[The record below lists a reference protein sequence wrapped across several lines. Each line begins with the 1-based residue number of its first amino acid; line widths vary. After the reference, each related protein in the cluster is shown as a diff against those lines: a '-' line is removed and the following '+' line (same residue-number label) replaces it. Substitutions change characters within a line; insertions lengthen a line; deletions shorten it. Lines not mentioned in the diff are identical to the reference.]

1 MRKLISYFI
10 FVILN
15 CFANQTSAQS
25 QLDQIIYSYES
36 YLDEIKESAE
46 VTWPEIS
53 EKTHKLRLER
63 FLGLS
68 EALKKVDVDSL
79 DKQERISH
87 EFLQIIFDNEIALI
101 ENEAHL
107 MPLNAEGGFITSM
120 SYATR
125 NLNLDTQEKIDDY
138 IHKLKDIPRYLDDQ
152 ITNLKTGLAEK
163 KTMPKLIVKNCL
175 SVLRDAAGENADFLL
190 RPFYQKEYDKETQD
204 ELLKLK
210 TTTLIPWLK
219 KLEAFLEEEYL
230 PKTYDHVGIHNNKD
244 GKAFYEQRV
253 KYFTT
258 LDITPQEVY
267 DIGIAE
273 VERIKKEML
282 SIIEELEFEGSFADF
297 IEFLRTDEQFYAQSP
312 EQLLD
317 RASWLS
323 MKAQEI
329 LPRYF
334 NKLPRLPFT
343 VNPVPDE
350 IAPTYTTGRYS
361 RGSMKRGRAGQYWVN
376 TYNLPARPLYVI
388 PSLTLHE
395 AVPGHHL
402 QISLA
407 QEIEDLPSFRTRHYL
422 SAYGEGWGLYSE
434 FLGKEAGMYTTP
446 YEDFGRLTYEMWRAC
461 RLVVDPGIHYMGMT
475 RQEAIDFM
483 TDNTSLSIHEIN
495 TEIDRYIGWPGQAVS
510 YKIGEIKIRELRKR
524 AEKSLEDFDI
534 KEFHNLLLENG
545 SIPLLTMERLVDEYI
560 KDRS

>member
-1 MRKLISYFI
+1 MRKIKLIFLSA
-10 FVILN
+10 ILLS
-15 CFANQTSAQS
+15 TTVRISAQNQLS
-25 QLDQIIYSYES
+25 QVISDYET
-36 YLDEIKESAE
+36 YLQENREMAKIS
-46 VTWPEIS
+46 WPKIS
-53 EKTHKLRLER
+53 QQEQTKRLE
-63 FLGLS
+63 FFNALS
-68 EALKKVDVDSL
+68 TELNEADPSEL
-79 DKQERISH
+79 DKQEGISR
-87 EFLQIIFDNEIALI
+87 EFLEIIIANEIALI
-101 ENEAHL
+101 ENEDHFI
-107 MPLNAEGGFITSM
+107 PLSSEGGFIISM
-120 SYATR
+120 IYATR
-125 NLNLDTQEKIDDY
+125 NVNLNSQDKILNY
-138 IHKLKDIPRYLDDQ
+138 IKKLQDVPRYIDDQ
-152 ITNLKTGLAEK
+152 IDNLKLGLKEK
-163 KTMPKLIVKNCL
+163 KTMPKLIVNNCL
-175 SVLRDAAGENADFLL
+175 SILRDAAGENADFLL
-190 RPFYQKEYDKETQD
+190 RPFYKKELDKEIQE

-210 TTTLIPWLK
+210 TSTLIPWLK

-230 PKTYDHVGIHNNKD
+230 PRTYDKVGVYNNLD

-258 LDITPQEVY
+258 LDITPQEIY
-267 DIGIAE
+267 DIGITE

-282 SIIEELEFEGSFADF
+282 TIIEDLEFQGNFDEF
-297 IEFLRTDEQFYAQSP
+297 IEFLRTDKQFYAQSS

-361 RGSMKRGRAGQYWVN
+361 RGSMKKGRAGQYWVN
-376 TYNLPARPLYVI
+376 TYNLPARPLYVL

-407 QEIEDLPSFRTRHYL
+407 QEIEDLPLFRTNHYL

-434 FLGKEAGMYTTP
+434 YLGKEAGMYTTP

-461 RLVVDPGIHYMGMT
+461 RLVVDPGMHYMGMT

-524 AEKSLEDFDI
+524 AEESIEEFDI

-560 KDRS
+560 KERS